1 MLYMRKVLLH
11 NFKIIFLLLEI
22 FLSCNTMHGQILKG
36 KIIDSSTLEPIPFAT
51 IYVTPDIGKS
61 TTTNINGEFSLNEI
75 LSQDSIRVSYVG
87 YETQTFKDPSDWKN
101 GWTISLKSQTYKLP
115 QVIVSNINLRQLVK
129 NIRKKWEQNY
139 PSHYP
144 ILEGTYRKQEIEDNE
159 LVTLAQCRMALQVPT
174 TNKLESGEK
183 PKINIK
189 NRMILDPIE
198 TSGRNLLGVFLFIE
212 PMPYPFFIELNSD
225 TYDNYLW
232 LIEQII
238 PETDNNEIYKI
249 KYQGIKAP
257 YLQHRGYIYISKKD
271 NALLSAH
278 IERPVKGLPCHNPD
292 VFFHSTRYVWDIFY
306 HKVDEKYQYSYMRT
320 EYITQ
325 YSNQLTDKE
334 FEYRI
339 VIDYLVDKRTPVK
352 ESTTVFNSYLH
363 DPFRNIREI
372 PIKLITSFT
381 KILPDYE

>member
-1 MLYMRKVLLH
+1 M
-11 NFKIIFLLLEI
+11 LEI
-22 FLSCNTMHGQILKG
+22 FFSCNIIHGQILKG

-51 IYVTPDIGKS
+51 IYVTPDISKS

-87 YETQTFKDPSDWKN
+87 YETQTLKYPFDWKN
-101 GWTISLKSQTYKLP
+101 GWIISLKSQTYKLP

-129 NIRKKWEQNY
+129 NIRKKWKHNY

-159 LVTLAQCRMALQVPT
+159 LVTLGQCRMTLQMPT
-174 TNKLESGEK
+174 ANKLESGER
-183 PKINIK
+183 PKVNIK
-189 NRMILDPIE
+189 NRMILNPIE
-198 TSGRNLLGVFLFIE
+198 TSGRNQLGVFLCIE
-212 PMPYPFFIELNSD
+212 PMPYPFFIELASD
-225 TYDNYLW
+225 SYDNYLW

-238 PETDNNEIYKI
+238 PESDNNETYKI
-249 KYQGIKAP
+249 RYQGIKAP
-257 YLQHRGYIYISKKD
+257 YLQHRGNFYVSKKD

-278 IERPVKGLPCHNPD
+278 IERPVSDLPCSNPD

-320 EYITQ
+320 EYITK
-325 YSNQLTDKE
+325 YSNQLTNKE
-334 FEYRI
+334 SEYRI

-352 ESTTVFNSYLH
+352 KSTTAFNTYLH